1 MATYLDFEYKIK
13 FIQED
18 IISARVRHD
27 EIEVEKLQANLDK
40 EVKKTFSNLTPFQQL
55 QLLVI

>member
-1 MATYLDFEYKIK
+1 LATYLDFEYKIK

-27 EIEVEKLQANLDK
+27 EGQVATLQENLDK
-40 EVKKTFSNLTPFQQL
+40 EVLKIFSNLSPFQQF
-55 QLLVI
+55 